1 MAHLE
6 ALKVLVLK
14 EQVGGNYS
22 NVRVRSLIRVEQGI
36 VGYKPVTGFGP
47 ECEPAPGTRY
57 SVSVVNCG
65 GFSD

>member
-14 EQVGGNYS
+14 EQIGGNYS

-47 ECEPAPGTRY
+47 ECELGTRHQ
-57 SVSVVNCG
+57 VFGLRCDLWGV
-65 GFSD
+65 F